1 MTFVV
6 ISKRSIQLTASKM
19 PNPIKEFFEK
29 KKAQAKFKVAGPGQK
44 LGDAASNAERDSARR
59 RADAAEAAARHR
71 AAGAAGQ
78 PHAGSSR
85 SAAQQQVKIVIAYM
99 CNYRSYYQTSAD

>member
-1 MTFVV
+1 
-6 ISKRSIQLTASKM
+6 M

-59 RADAAEAAARHR
+59 RADAEAAARHR
-71 AAGAAGQ
+71 AAGQ

-85 SAAQQQVKIVIAYM
+85 SAAQQQVKIIYLE
-99 CNYRSYYQTSAD
+99 NYRI

>member
-1 MTFVV
+1 
-6 ISKRSIQLTASKM
+6 M

-71 AAGAAGQ
+71 AAGAGQ

-85 SAAQQQVKIVIAYM
+85 SAAQQQVKIITYHRPDHSSRH
-99 CNYRSYYQTSAD
+99 C

>member
-1 MTFVV
+1 MLCD
-6 ISKRSIQLTASKM
+6 ICCDWERSNQLTASKM

-59 RADAAEAAARHR
+59 RADAEAAARHR
-71 AAGAAGQ
+71 AGAGQ

-85 SAAQQQVKIVIAYM
+85 SAAQQQVKIIIHARSS
-99 CNYRSYYQTSAD
+99 NYC

>member
-1 MTFVV
+1 MHSDLKWLCG
-6 ISKRSIQLTASKM
+6 ICDSERNDQLTASKM

-44 LGDAASNAERDSARR
+44 LGDAASAERDSARR
-59 RADAAEAAARHR
+59 RADAEAAARHR
-71 AAGAAGQ
+71 AGAGQ

-85 SAAQQQVKIVIAYM
+85 SAAQQQVKIVI
-99 CNYRSYYQTSAD
+99 

>member
-1 MTFVV
+1 
-6 ISKRSIQLTASKM
+6 M

-59 RADAAEAAARHR
+59 RADAEAAARHR
-71 AAGAAGQ
+71 AGAAGQ

-85 SAAQQQVKIVIAYM
+85 SAAQQQVKIIIHATRSS
-99 CNYRSYYQTSAD
+99 NYC